1 MQILIKDGVI
11 IAAASVGWYSGGV
24 EFFGKLP
31 DDFRPYKYLWYPA
44 NVEYDEDGNVIDPPE
59 CHIVRK
65 ETKYIPHVD
74 DDGNEYTEVV
84 TESNIEYGYF
94 RINHDA
100 PVSGPVVTDEQRL
113 TAVEDAMAEI
123 INILMGGEDNG

>member
-44 NVEYDEDGNVIDPPE
+44 NVEYDEDGEVIDPPE

-65 ETKYIPHVD
+65 ETKFIPHVD

-84 TESNIEYGYF
+84 TESTVEYG
-94 RINHDA
+94 INHDM
-100 PVSGPVVTDEQRL
+100 PVSAPAVSNEQRL

-123 INILMGGEDNG
+123 INILMGGEE

>member
-11 IAAASVGWYSGGV
+11 IAAASVGGYSGGV
-24 EFFGKLP
+24 EFFGNLP

-44 NVEYDEDGNVIDPPE
+44 NVEYGEDGEVIDPPE

-65 ETKYIPHVD
+65 EIKYVPRVD

-84 TESNIEYGYF
+84 TESTVEYGYF

-100 PVSGPVVTDEQRL
+100 PVSAPAVSNEQRL
-113 TAVEDAMAEI
+113 SAVEDAMAEI
-123 INILMGGEDNG
+123 INILMGGEE